1 VCREEKDKLSKG
13 CRAEVFKVQM
23 AIATDYRA
31 DPEMAALCKTDIE
44 EHCKG
49 IKDGGGR
56 VTACLVR
63 GSCSSRGRG
72 RAAR

>member
-1 VCREEKDKLSKG
+1 
-13 CRAEVFKVQM
+13 VFKVQM

-31 DPEMAALCKTDIE
+31 DPEIAALCKTDIE

-63 GSCSSRGRG
+63 GSSISRGR
-72 RAAR
+72 A